1 MTKYQ
6 VQKMTEL
13 LKEGWTVVPNPNIE
27 NESGAQNIK
36 DPKGVVYSVNGDG
49 SLSELNI

>member
-6 VQKMTEL
+6 VQKISEL
-13 LKEGWTVVPNPNIE
+13 LKEGWTVVPIPDE
-27 NESGAQNIK
+27 NESSASNVK

-49 SLSELNI
+49 SLSKL